1 MRSANFTCKSTKLSI
16 GIEHTELNIWQ
27 NYKKNMRYQVYGRYT
42 SEIYGQRVEESAD
55 HLTRSTPARKP
66 LLDPVRSSLFRDT
79 MDRGTEAGCDT
90 AEGRRNTVFCV
101 TNCALSP
108 RWWHSAGHAYSSDL
122 SLLGLLKFSSQ
133 WTSADRTTGAAPS
146 EDLLPSWSRR
156 DESHGSSYKWIR
168 IEQQFIS
175 TYYAVYRRNW
185 RNFSARK

>member
-16 GIEHTELNIWQ
+16 GIEHRELNIWQ

-108 RWWHSAGHAYSSDL
+108 PLVTLRWTCVLFRPIVARVIKIFEPMNIRGSNDRGCALRGSASFVVKEG
-122 SLLGLLKFSSQ
+122 
-133 WTSADRTTGAAPS
+133 
-146 EDLLPSWSRR
+146 
-156 DESHGSSYKWIR
+156 R
-168 IEQQFIS
+168 IPRFL
-175 TYYAVYRRNW
+175 V
-185 RNFSARK
+185 